1 MAGSTDPESWAKL
14 IEALR
19 DMPPAIMALAPTALV
34 IWAILKVTQ
43 LRGQDQISV
52 QPKAEND
59 SDKLDKILSE
69 LATLRADMAHLAKM
83 EASVQTLI
91 KDVAHIEG
99 RLDARK

>member
-1 MAGSTDPESWAKL
+1 MEPSGEFWTSFFHFL
-14 IEALR
+14 EAAPQWLLAAMPGLGALYLALVATR
-19 DMPPAIMALAPTALV
+19 ANRENPPAKTEP
-34 IWAILKVTQ
+34 Q
-43 LRGQDQISV
+43 G
-52 QPKAEND
+52 D

-69 LATLRADMAHLAKM
+69 LATLRADLAHLAKM